1 MKQGINTKNFVFSAQ
16 FLEIQIMQNIQKI
29 RQYFFKFDGL
39 PSSYMQNIIAYSKT
53 ILHNILTK
61 KQISDTLA
69 VIEKGESAMLY
80 DILFTLDR
88 DRRFQSVAWG
98 SQETE
103 TLYRDLFERWVADR
117 LLAGTAFALPE
128 GEDSGRLVWE
138 EAAFTFLIL
147 PAPADGSY
155 LLLKREDNR
164 PYLLARA
171 LDQIGDGVQIYDKN
185 ACAVYFNKASR
196 GISHIP
202 SGVNVEGRHL
212 LDMYNLDES
221 ISTIMTVLQ
230 TQAPVIDRVDSF
242 RTNNFSMAPI
252 ASANTSYPIF
262 REGELLGA
270 VVFEQTAEI
279 VEKNIKKM
287 EATRRAISSFRNKP
301 PKISFSGYTF
311 DNVIGSCA
319 KLREAVALAK
329 RVAPQDSPILLV
341 GETGTGKEIFAQSI
355 HRASR
360 RRSGKFL
367 AINCAAI
374 PDTLIESLLFGTQKG
389 SFTGSEDKAGYFE
402 EASGGT
408 LFLDELN
415 SMSLAMQSKILRVIQ
430 EKTFRRVGGHKDLK
444 LDVRIISSCNED
456 PFKGISENT
465 FRRDLFYRLSTVMIE
480 LPPLREHLEDLD
492 ELIRYHLD
500 ATAYQFV
507 RGITEV
513 TPEVRTLLRG
523 YHWPGN
529 VRELFHVL
537 DYAQNVADASVMETR
552 HLPPYLLKNQA
563 APAPARPVDF
573 SRETLQGLMDQ
584 YERQIIAQALDHCG
598 YNISQ
603 TAQMLGI
610 LRQSLQYRIRKYGLI
625 F

>member
-1 MKQGINTKNFVFSAQ
+1 
-16 FLEIQIMQNIQKI
+16 
-29 RQYFFKFDGL
+29 
-39 PSSYMQNIIAYSKT
+39 
-53 ILHNILTK
+53 
-61 KQISDTLA
+61 
-69 VIEKGESAMLY
+69 MLY
-80 DILFTLDR
+80 DILFTLDQA
-88 DRRFQSVAWG
+88 DCFCGVAWG
-98 SQETE
+98 SKEAE
-103 TLYRDLFERWVADR
+103 DLYRDLFERWANLRRPVRD
-117 LLAGTAFALPE
+117 AFHLPPQ
-128 GEDSGRLVWE
+128 GDSGELLWE
-138 EAAFTFLIL
+138 ENTFHFQFL
-147 PAPADGSY
+147 PAPEDRRW

-171 LDQIGDGVQIYDKN
+171 LDQITDGVQIYDKN
-185 ACAVYFNKASR
+185 ACVVYFNRASR

-212 LDMYNLDES
+212 LDLYNLDES
-221 ISTIMTVLQ
+221 VSTTMTALQ

-242 RTNNFSMAPI
+242 RANDFSTVPI

-279 VEKNIKKM
+279 VERNMKKM
-287 EATRRAISSFRNKP
+287 EATGKALSAFSQRP

-311 DNVIGSCA
+311 DNVIGSCP
-319 KLREAVALAK
+319 KLREAVELAR

-360 RRSGKFL
+360 RRGGKFL
-367 AINCAAI
+367 AINCAAV
-374 PDTLIESLLFGTQKG
+374 PETLIESLLFGTRKG
-389 SFTGSEDKAGYFE
+389 SFTGSEDKAGYLE
-402 EASGGT
+402 EAAGGT

-415 SMSLAMQSKILRVIQ
+415 SMSLAMQSKILRVLQ
-430 EKTFRRVGGHKDLK
+430 EKTFRRVGGSQDLR
-444 LDVRIISSCNED
+444 LDVRVISSCNED
-456 PFKGISENT
+456 PFKAVAENT

-480 LPPLREHLEDLD
+480 LPPLREHLEDLE
-492 ELIRYHLD
+492 ELIRYHLE

-507 RGITEV
+507 HAV
-513 TPEVRTLLRG
+513 TRIAPEVFAILRS

-537 DYAQNVADASVMETR
+537 DYAQNVTDSQVMEVR
-552 HLPPYLLKNQA
+552 HLPPYLLKHRTEPA
-563 APAPARPVDF
+563 APLPAIDF
-573 SRETLQGLMDQ
+573 SRETLQGLMDD
-584 YERQIIAQALDHCG
+584 YEKQIIAQALDHCG

-603 TAQMLGI
+603 TAQALGI